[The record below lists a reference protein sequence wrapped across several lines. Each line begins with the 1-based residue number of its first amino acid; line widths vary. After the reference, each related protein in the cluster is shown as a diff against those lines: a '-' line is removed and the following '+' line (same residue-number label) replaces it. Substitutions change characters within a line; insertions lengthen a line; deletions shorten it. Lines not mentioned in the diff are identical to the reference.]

1 MISRLPGTTL
11 EVDLS
16 RENAADAL
24 LSPMFLTGGLV
35 LSQVSQLTGLEPYT
49 IQNWVKR
56 GFLPPPVKKKYS
68 RRQLCRIF
76 IINMLRDSMQIERIC
91 RLLSYVNGRLDDE
104 GDDIIDDSALYL
116 HIVDLVARL
125 GGELPPPGM
134 LAQWCDEALDGYT
147 EPYAGARERIRL
159 ALEIISMAYMASCL
173 KQRADLLMA
182 YLDE

>member
-1 MISRLPGTTL
+1 
-11 EVDLS
+11 
-16 RENAADAL
+16 
-24 LSPMFLTGGLV
+24 MFLTGGLV
-35 LSQVSQLTGLEPYT
+35 LSQVAQLTGLEPYT

-116 HIVDLVARL
+116 RIVDLVARL
-125 GGELPPPGM
+125 GGELPSPA
-134 LAQWCDEALDGYT
+134 LLSQWCDEALEGYA
-147 EPYAGARERIRL
+147 EPVSYTHLPA
-159 ALEIISMAYMASCL
+159 
-173 KQRADLLMA
+173 
-182 YLDE
+182 